1 MPINKFGI
9 SLGGSGAESYYR
21 WSEIVRN
28 YVRDN
33 ALCMTA
39 ADFDA
44 KSRKIRR
51 VALPVDDGDV
61 VNKRYLQQN
70 MQMLKDRQAEIERK
84 IATLQNNVDIVL
96 NEIRQVRTHRD
107 VSEEENV

>member
-9 SLGGSGAESYYR
+9 SLGGSGVESYYQ
-21 WSEIVRN
+21 WSGLVRN

-39 ADFDA
+39 SDFDA

-51 VALPVDDGDV
+51 VALPVDDGDA
-61 VNKRYLQQN
+61 VNKRYMQQN
-70 MQMLKDRQAEIERK
+70 VQMLKDRQDEIETK
-84 IATLQNNVDIVL
+84 IAALQNKVDIML
-96 NEIRQVRTHRD
+96 NEIRQVLTHRD
-107 VSEEENV
+107 A